1 VAVTNNA
8 GAATAINTYDE
19 YGLPAAGNLGRFQ
32 YTGQTW
38 LPEVGLYHYKARVYS
53 PTLGRFLQT
62 DPIGYDDGLNWYA
75 YVGNDPLNRSDPT
88 GESAVAPVFVPAC
101 GGGGWVCVTGAQAIE
116 QTLRGMGI
124 GALRLARVSP
134 WAVGLSVAF
143 TPTPT
148 ASDDT
153 RCGNSPT
160 PTCLQNASSKE
171 PPVPG
176 ATPGRDTK
184 GRSEQWE
191 KPGDMG
197 DANKDF
203 DDKAP
208 QDVRPMPDGGRMGV
222 LPDGRR
228 INVRPNSS
236 DGRPTLEIQS
246 GKNRV
251 KVRYG

>member
-1 VAVTNNA
+1 M
-8 GAATAINTYDE
+8 
-19 YGLPAAGNLGRFQ
+19 
-32 YTGQTW
+32 
-38 LPEVGLYHYKARVYS
+38 
-53 PTLGRFLQT
+53 T
-62 DPIGYDDGLNWYA
+62 DPDGL
-75 YVGNDPLNRSDPT
+75 
-88 GESAVAPVFVPAC
+88 SAVAPAIVPMPGCTA
-101 GGGGWVCVTGAQAIE
+101 GWVCVTGTANIE
-116 QTLRGMGI
+116 RALAGLGI
-124 GALRLARVSP
+124 GALRVAAAPIAFVGTLAWP
-134 WAVGLSVAF
+134 TKVG
-143 TPTPT
+143 
-148 ASDDT
+148 DGT
-153 RCGNSPT
+153 RCGNNPT
-160 PTCLQNASSKE
+160 PTCLQNAASKE

-191 KPGDMG
+191 KPGDMD

-246 GKNRV
+246 GKSRV
-251 KVRYG
+251 KVRYGND